1 MIDDDPSPSSSQQE
15 ASRNEIFV
23 PTSDSGLSRDNRRDE
38 SETPS
43 SFALSVSF
51 PETGLSPVYRGAY
64 DKACRLSMSNSAVK
78 PPGKHEGYLTES
90 ESATAPN
97 FVEVKRGRCCV
108 CPCRA
113 YQVSSVCSH
122 ALAVADI
129 AGCLEEYLVWYH
141 TKSGGANLTATA
153 SITAPKNSGMRPG
166 KSRRQRPG
174 RKRCSERDKEEYSE
188 RRPYTQCSDD
198 GQVFSLKWLSTST
211 SRVCYGCGGHLRSS
225 IFTLQ
230 MPLSMSF

>member
-64 DKACRLSMSNSAVK
+64 DKACRLSMSNSVVK
-78 PPGKHEGYLTES
+78 APGKHEGYLTDS

-97 FVEVKRGRCCV
+97 FVEVKRSTLCLPMSRI
-108 CPCRA
+108 
-113 YQVSSVCSH
+113 SSVVRVFACASCGRH
-122 ALAVADI
+122 SGLFGGVS
-129 AGCLEEYLVWYH
+129 CVVPHEEWWSKFDGHCINYC
-141 TKSGGANLTATA
+141 TKELGDETRKEPA
-153 SITAPKNSGMRPG
+153 STTM
-166 KSRRQRPG
+166 Q
-174 RKRCSERDKEEYSE
+174 KE
-188 RRPYTQCSDD
+188 
-198 GQVFSLKWLSTST
+198 V
-211 SRVCYGCGGHLRSS
+211 
-225 IFTLQ
+225 
-230 MPLSMSF
+230 

>member
-15 ASRNEIFV
+15 ACRNEIFV
-23 PTSDSGLSRDNRRDE
+23 PTSESGLSRDNRRDE

-97 FVEVKRGRCCV
+97 FVEVKRGGCCV

-122 ALAVADI
+122 ALAVVPH
-129 AGCLEEYLVWYH
+129 EEWWSKFDGHCINYC
-141 TKSGGANLTATA
+141 TKELGDETRKEPA
-153 SITAPKNSGMRPG
+153 STTM
-166 KSRRQRPG
+166 Q
-174 RKRCSERDKEEYSE
+174 KE
-188 RRPYTQCSDD
+188 
-198 GQVFSLKWLSTST
+198 V
-211 SRVCYGCGGHLRSS
+211 
-225 IFTLQ
+225 
-230 MPLSMSF
+230 

>member
-1 MIDDDPSPSSSQQE
+1 MIDDDPSPSSRQKE

-43 SFALSVSF
+43 SFPLSVSF

-78 PPGKHEGYLTES
+78 APGKHEGYLTES

-113 YQVSSVCSH
+113 YKVSSMCSH

-129 AGCLEEYLVWYH
+129 AGCLEECLVWYH
-141 TKSGGANLTATA
+141 TKSGGANLTTTA
-153 SITAPKNSGMRPG
+153 SITAPKNSGMKPER
-166 KSRRQRPG
+166 SRRQRPC
-174 RKRCSERDKEEYSE
+174 RKRCSE
-188 RRPYTQCSDD
+188 
-198 GQVFSLKWLSTST
+198 
-211 SRVCYGCGGHLRSS
+211 
-225 IFTLQ
+225 
-230 MPLSMSF
+230 